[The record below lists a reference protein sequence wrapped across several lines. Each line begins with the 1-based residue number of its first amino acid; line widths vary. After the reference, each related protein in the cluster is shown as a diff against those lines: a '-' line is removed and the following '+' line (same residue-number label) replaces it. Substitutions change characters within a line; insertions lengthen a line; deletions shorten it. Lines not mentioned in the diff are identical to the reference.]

1 MPPACPFLPLLWG
14 KKGQT
19 TRSKKV
25 LETHISISYNNST
38 ENWVKH
44 TQITVCLISVIYF
57 DIVEQFSQYYSKTSN
72 WTFKPRPTLHIR
84 IPSLQCSRKC
94 NNIVIMYGIECNYLI
109 ITNIINLY
117 GVTRIT
123 DNNGFQQDI
132 KIIIY
137 TNLSLQL
144 ISLALNHLLIVYA

>member
-1 MPPACPFLPLLWG
+1 M
-14 KKGQT
+14 
-19 TRSKKV
+19 
-25 LETHISISYNNST
+25 
-38 ENWVKH
+38 
-44 TQITVCLISVIYF
+44 
-57 DIVEQFSQYYSKTSN
+57 
-72 WTFKPRPTLHIR
+72 
-84 IPSLQCSRKC
+84 
-94 NNIVIMYGIECNYLI
+94 VIMYGIECNYLI